1 MPWHQ
6 LHFVIG
12 VMFPAELA
20 AEEAGDE
27 EEGDMGEDEEE
38 DGMGNSCDCVVY
50 NTVYHG
56 IKEQVGGR
64 ISRHNRVCL

>member
-1 MPWHQ
+1 MPRHRYSTVAFCIW
-6 LHFVIG
+6 
-12 VMFPAELA
+12 PAELA

-50 NTVYHG
+50 NAVYHG

-64 ISRHNRVCL
+64 MSRHNRVCL